1 MHCGIKDFST
11 LCFLALLL
19 GLAFLSK
26 SIAQE
31 QSPEQANRAL
41 AQAFE
46 TAWNKHEMQVM
57 DKFVTDDVDWINVN
71 GGHGKGREQ
80 IVQGHVRVHATPK
93 FKNSVFSV
101 RNVDVA
107 LVKPDVAI
115 VHVIW
120 TMRGDLDLD
129 GTPREPRDG
138 VFTWVTINDGGTWKI
153 RASHNTNKT
162 PIR

>member
-1 MHCGIKDFST
+1 MHHR
-11 LCFLALLL
+11 LRVFLHMCSPVVLLSA
-19 GLAFLSK
+19 AFVSE
-26 SIAQE
+26 SIAQA
-31 QSPEQANRAL
+31 QSAEQANRAL

-46 TAWNKHEMQVM
+46 AAWNKHEMQPM

-80 IVQGHVRVHATPK
+80 VVGGHVRVHATPK
-93 FKNSVFSV
+93 FKNSVFTV
-101 RNVDVA
+101 QNVNVA
-107 LVKPDVAI
+107 LVRPDVAV
-115 VHVIW
+115 VHVTW

-138 VFTWVTINDGGTWKI
+138 VFTWVTVNDRGTWKI

-162 PIR
+162 PIK